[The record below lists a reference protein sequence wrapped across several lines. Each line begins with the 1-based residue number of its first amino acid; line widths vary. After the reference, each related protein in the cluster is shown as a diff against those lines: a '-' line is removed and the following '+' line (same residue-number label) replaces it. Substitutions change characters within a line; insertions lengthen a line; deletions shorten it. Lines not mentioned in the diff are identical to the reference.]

1 MSTYP
6 GVKMIKLRRFL
17 SVSIVV
23 AVCLGLMLVPAVPSA
38 VANPGNDWGFEIQP
52 SALKVV
58 FNETF
63 TVNATVTWF
72 GGGIACAS
80 MHLDFDPTL
89 LECTGITIPSTL
101 PNPPDNSTPDRPPF
115 MPKIN
120 NTAGYVEDGYSLPY
134 TASYYIYEDFVF
146 ATIEFKSKSKE
157 GICNLTFN
165 KTAGVKTYVCDKWGD
180 DYLNWTR
187 VVNGTVEV
195 VPSATLEGNVTFT
208 GRGGP
213 GLKWIESFNVSLY
226 AAGGTPSPTN
236 ALWTGSVITNTT
248 GFFTISNI
256 TSDTYDIGIKNWTS
270 LSVLKTSVTL
280 TGGVPTQVDFGEI
293 KQGDCKNDDD
303 EVTLQDRILMYSLW
317 GGSDFRGDLKR
328 DGDVGLKDRILMYN
342 YWGEE
347 GGLGFPI

>member
-1 MSTYP
+1 MFIT
-6 GVKMIKLRRFL
+6 GVKMIKLWRLR
-17 SVSIVV
+17 SISIIVGV
-23 AVCLGLMLVPAVPSA
+23 ILGLMLVPAVPSVLA
-38 VANPGNDWGFEIQP
+38 AGEDWGFEIRP
-52 SALKVV
+52 TRTKVG

-72 GGGIACAS
+72 GGGIAGAS

-89 LECTGITIPSTL
+89 VECTNISIPSTL
-101 PNPPDNSTPDRPPF
+101 PNPPDNSTPDRAPG
-115 MPKIN
+115 MPNIDN
-120 NTAGYVEDGYSLPY
+120 STGYVEEGYSLPFDA
-134 TASYYIYEDFVF
+134 TNYIYEDFVF

-303 EVTLQDRILMYSLW
+303 EVTL
-317 GGSDFRGDLKR
+317 
-328 DGDVGLKDRILMYN
+328 KDRILMYN

-347 GGLGFPI
+347 GGLVFPI